1 MKTDKTFIAA
11 EEAAARLETAAQRLA
26 EAIAR
31 VEARV
36 NSATAALAVLDEP
49 KPAATLPK
57 QN

>member
-1 MKTDKTFIAA
+1 MKNDKTFIAA

-31 VEARV
+31 VESRV

-49 KPAATLPK
+49 KAAPIAAK

>member
-1 MKTDKTFIAA
+1 MKNDKTFIAA

-36 NSATAALAVLDEP
+36 ISATSALAVLDEP
-49 KPAATLPK
+49 KAAPIAAK